1 MMKKFI
7 IFLVI
12 ILIII
17 ATISYVYLNYKTNYN
32 IAKKENFQFES
43 YYNQEIFGPD
53 VATVINKA
61 IDKNST
67 NNIKKDNRGYYIEN
81 DTDSIKID
89 IKFIDDDKIHVMEEI
104 SNKGIGT
111 FMQYYSQIK
120 FKCTKIDYHK
130 STKKVKYMLF
140 EQITK

>member
-1 MMKKFI
+1 MKKFI
-7 IFLVI
+7 IFLVV

-17 ATISYVYLNYKTNYN
+17 ATISYIYLNYKANYN
-32 IAKKENFQFES
+32 IAQKENYQFES

-61 IDKNST
+61 VDKNST
-67 NNIKKDNRGYYIEN
+67 NNISKDNKGIFIEN
-81 DTDSIKID
+81 DKDSIKID
-89 IKFIDDDKIHVMEEI
+89 IKFIDDDKVHNMEEI
-104 SNKGIGT
+104 FNKGIDT

-120 FKCTKIDYHK
+120 FKCTKIEYHK
-130 STKKVKYMLF
+130 TTKKVKYMLF

>member
-1 MMKKFI
+1 MKKFI

>member
-1 MMKKFI
+1 MKKFI
-7 IFLVI
+7 IFLVV

-17 ATISYVYLNYKTNYN
+17 ATVSYIYLDYKVSYD
-32 IAKKENFQFES
+32 IAKKENYQFES

-61 IDKNST
+61 VDKNST
-67 NNIKKDNRGYYIEN
+67 NNISKDNKGNFIEN
-81 DTDSIKID
+81 DTNSIKID
-89 IKFIDDDKIHVMEEI
+89 IKFLDDDKTHKMEEI
-104 SNKGIGT
+104 FNNGIGT

-120 FKCTKIDYHK
+120 FKCTKIEYHRT
-130 STKKVKYMLF
+130 TKKVRYMLF

>member
-1 MMKKFI
+1 MKKFI
-7 IFLVI
+7 IFLVV

-17 ATISYVYLNYKTNYN
+17 ATVSYIYLDYKVSYDIS
-32 IAKKENFQFES
+32 KKENYQFES

-61 IDKNST
+61 VDKNST
-67 NNIKKDNRGYYIEN
+67 NNISKDNKGNFIEN
-81 DTDSIKID
+81 NTNSIKID
-89 IKFIDDDKIHVMEEI
+89 IKFLDDDKTHKMEEI
-104 SNKGIGT
+104 FNNGIGT

-120 FKCTKIDYHK
+120 FKCTKIEYHE
-130 STKKVKYMLF
+130 STKKIKYMLF

>member
-1 MMKKFI
+1 MKKFI

-17 ATISYVYLNYKTNYN
+17 VTISYMYLNYKTNYN

-67 NNIKKDNRGYYIEN
+67 HNIKKDNRGNYIEN
-81 DTDSIKID
+81 TTDSIKID

-104 SNKGIGT
+104 ANKGIST

-120 FKCTKIDYHK
+120 FKCTQIDYHK

>member
-1 MMKKFI
+1 MKKFI
-7 IFLVI
+7 IFLVV

-17 ATISYVYLNYKTNYN
+17 ATVSYIYLDYKVSYD
-32 IAKKENFQFES
+32 IAKKENYQFES

-61 IDKNST
+61 VDKNST
-67 NNIKKDNRGYYIEN
+67 NNISKDNKGNFIEN
-81 DTDSIKID
+81 NTNSIKID
-89 IKFIDDDKIHVMEEI
+89 IKFLDDDKTHKMEEI
-104 SNKGIGT
+104 FNNGIGT

-120 FKCTKIDYHK
+120 FKCTKIEYHEF
-130 STKKVKYMLF
+130 TKKIKYMLF